1 MQIEFLRETGQ
12 GQYLFQV
19 VDYASHDPM
28 MAMAVAMGRSN
39 LSTSL
44 MKELPFAV
52 ERRVMEKMWP
62 RIEKVH
68 KRGARCLAV
77 MDVSDFP
84 LLGCYVDERDQRRV
98 HPEQEGRDEFSKDVV
113 SRWLSYDRASE
124 VPVIV
129 VNVNIPHTG
138 LKIFRKDAFGL

>member
-1 MQIEFLRETGQ
+1 MQIEFLRKTDEGH
-12 GQYLFQV
+12 YLFRV
-19 VDYASHDPM
+19 VDYTSQDPM
-28 MAMAVAMGRSN
+28 MAIAVAMGRSN

-44 MKELPFAV
+44 MKELPFAA

-98 HPEQEGRDEFSKDVV
+98 HPERGGRDEFSKDVV
-113 SRWLSYDRASE
+113 SRWLTYDLVRE
-124 VPVIV
+124 VPAII

-138 LKIFRKDAFGL
+138 LKIFRRDAFHS